1 MNLTEIIR
9 AAFLNHDS
17 RNKVFKEVQL
27 NVGCSRYMTKSLVFT
42 FLYRATEE
50 HLQSILKTEE

>member
-17 RNKVFKEVQL
+17 RTMVFKEVQL
-27 NVGCSRYMTKSLVFT
+27 NVGCSRSMSKSLVFT

-50 HLQSILKTEE
+50 HLQSILNKEE